1 MTLNNY
7 FIGRY
12 VKIVYWM
19 VSVLFFT
26 IHVLLL
32 YNVNSYADIC
42 IDCHTN
48 PRYKKEDIEKLQ
60 ECIDCHGSAGH
71 VYKKSKFK
79 KETIAVTNI
88 AEKGNITSSNHHSE
102 LVAAVTVLKDMVLIP
117 EGEFIMGT
125 DVRLKDERPGHVVYL
140 KNFYIDKFEV
150 TNEDYQKFIKVTGH
164 KAPENWKD
172 NKYPLRKGRHPVIFV
187 DWYDSDAY
195 CKWLGK
201 RLPRE
206 TEWEKAARG
215 INGYTF
221 PWGNEWDSNKS
232 NNPIRGSAGAMAVGS
247 FEAGKSPYDIY
258 DMSGNVWEWVDDYYL
273 PHPGSDYAS
282 PEFGKKY
289 KILKGGSWWDCSFY
303 SCGISAPAFNR
314 AFFDPSTN
322 NDSFGFRCA
331 ADAR

>member
-1 MTLNNY
+1 MTSNNY
-7 FIGRY
+7 SVRRY
-12 VKIVYWM
+12 VKIVYRLA
-19 VSVLFFT
+19 SILFLT
-26 IHVLLL
+26 LHVLLL
-32 YNVNSYADIC
+32 YNVYSYADIC

-60 ECIDCHGSAGH
+60 ECLDCHGSAGH
-71 VYKKSKFK
+71 VYKKSKFE
-79 KETIAVTNI
+79 KETIVITNI
-88 AEKGNITSSNHHSE
+88 ADKKNLPSSNHHSE
-102 LVAAVTVLKDMVLIP
+102 LASVPGLKDMILIP
-117 EGEFIMGT
+117 KGEFIMGT
-125 DVRLKDERPGHVVYL
+125 DIRLKDERPEHVVYL
-140 KNFYIDKFEV
+140 KDFYIDKFEV
-150 TNEDYQKFIKVTGH
+150 TNEDYQKFIEVTGH
-164 KAPENWKD
+164 KAPENWED
-172 NKYPLRKGRHPVIFV
+172 NKYPAGKGRHPVIFV
-187 DWYDSDAY
+187 DWHDSDAY

-215 INGYTF
+215 INGFTF
-221 PWGNEWDSNKS
+221 PWGNEWDPNKS
-232 NNPIRGSAGAMAVGS
+232 NNPIRGSVGTMTVGS
-247 FEAGKSPYDIY
+247 FESGKSPYGIY

-289 KILKGGSWWDCSFY
+289 RVLKGGSWWDCSFY

-314 AFFDPSTN
+314 AFFDPSTK